1 MKNEK
6 FELKFITIEPKI
18 ETPNE
23 VKPVIHYKNSRRHKT
38 IWDRNKYEEKK
49 FVWSLSKFVEERL
62 DDGIWQYRGSS
73 KELNKELTAAKF
85 VEELNT
91 ENLFD
96 FEYLPEEKDYL
107 HIRIEYVNEE
117 IKGRSRPYIDA
128 YISFIF
134 KEGKWTINKG
144 FDARNNVYMDF
155 KEGIINI
162 FTERNYSLD

>member
-1 MKNEK
+1 MTNKK
-6 FELKFITIEPKI
+6 FEIQFITIEPKSI
-18 ETPNE
+18 ISNE
-23 VKPVIHYKNSRRHKT
+23 VKPIVHYKNSRRHKT
-38 IWDRNKYEEKK
+38 VWDRNKYEEKK
-49 FVWSLSKFVEERL
+49 VVWSLHKYVEKKV

-73 KELNKELTAAKF
+73 EELNKELTAAKF

-117 IKGRSRPYIDA
+117 IKSRSRPYIDA

-134 KEGKWTINKG
+134 KKGKWTINKG
-144 FDARNNVYMDF
+144 YEHIHNTYKEF
-155 KEGIINI
+155 KEGIVNI
-162 FTERNYSLD
+162 LKDRN